1 MSINSQVI
9 LIALVISSLIALTLA
24 TTRLAPRTGEAS
36 FRDIIELRE
45 RLCSDRSVFINF
57 EVFVTKRDH
66 LLEICVESGCRRI
79 TVTETWIITPVSSSP
94 IIKPEDFAKRGE
106 LFALYS
112 NRTYAGM
119 STGIQF
125 EFTDEEVVVTYVEA
139 KRIGKTRKLI
149 LSKEVVDELVIYVEN
164 ASILLDGKEIAI
176 INGFSKIK
184 IKKVVLEL

>member
-1 MSINSQVI
+1 MNSQVI
-9 LIALVISSLIALTLA
+9 LVALVISSIIALTLA

-57 EVFVTKRDH
+57 EVFVARKDH

-79 TVTETWIITPVSSSP
+79 TVTETWVIAPVSSSP

-106 LFALYS
+106 LFALHS
-112 NRTYAGM
+112 NGTHAGI

-125 EFTDEEVVVTYVEA
+125 EFTKEGVIVTYVEA
-139 KRIGKTRKLI
+139 KRIGKTRKLV
-149 LSKEVVDELVIYVEN
+149 LSKEVVDELAIYVEN
-164 ASILLDGKEIAI
+164 ASILLDGKEIAV
-176 INGFSKIK
+176 INGFNKIK
-184 IKKVVLEL
+184 VRKVVLEL

>member
-1 MSINSQVI
+1 MNSQVI

-36 FRDIIELRE
+36 FRDVIELRE
-45 RLCSDRSVFINF
+45 KLCSDRSVFINF

-79 TVTETWIITPVSSSP
+79 TVTETWIITPISSSP

-149 LSKEVVDELVIYVEN
+149 LSKEVVDELIIYVEN
-164 ASILLDGKEIAI
+164 ASILLDGKEIAV